1 MPSLLFKNIIRGYT
15 LFLQNVKI
23 QPVEGHSQIAEL
35 WNNKLREILSE
46 KMAYHS
52 WLTDVSIFLT

>member
-1 MPSLLFKNIIRGYT
+1 M
-15 LFLQNVKI
+15 
-23 QPVEGHSQIAEL
+23 AEL